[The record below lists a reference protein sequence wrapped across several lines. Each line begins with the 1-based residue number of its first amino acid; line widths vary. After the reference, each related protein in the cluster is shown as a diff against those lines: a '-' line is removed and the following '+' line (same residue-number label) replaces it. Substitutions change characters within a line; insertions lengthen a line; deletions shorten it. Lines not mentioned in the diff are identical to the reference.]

1 MCENLLQFLVSS
13 GAQLARYVLQ
23 REFPKTIAENEMN
36 TNFTANR
43 GVPQVLPLSYRHQE
57 THTMHRK
64 VLGSITER
72 HNLCVGN
79 YGHLYTAFLKN
90 FLSLLR
96 FLKTF
101 CEEINYKILIR
112 GFYIA
117 PGI

>member
-1 MCENLLQFLVSS
+1 LCENLLEFLVSS

-23 REFPKTIAENEMN
+23 TEFPKTIAEKEMN

-43 GVPQVLPLSYRHQE
+43 VVPQVLPLNYWHQE

-64 VLGSITER
+64 VPGSITER

-79 YGHLYTAFLKN
+79 YGHLYTAFLN
-90 FLSLLR
+90 TFLSLLR

-101 CEEINYKILIR
+101 CEKINYKILIR
-112 GFYIA
+112 GFHIA